1 MIMDVKQLR
10 AALGLLNWENADL
23 AKKAEVQA
31 NTISFI
37 TNEKRQARQATMEKI
52 QKIFEEEGIEFL
64 PDSGVRLKSRVV
76 TTHEGPD
83 ANKQLIEDLY
93 NTLQA
98 TGGEILIAHLDEGN
112 SIRDLDLSWLA
123 EQIKKRKEAGI
134 THRMLVQPDDPNLI
148 PPLDNYRSVP
158 KEFFSPYPLFV
169 YGPKLALLSWEPS
182 PRVVVID
189 DARFADSAR
198 KLFNFI
204 WKYAT
209 PVTR

>member
-83 ANKQLIEDLY
+83 ANKLLIEDLY

-98 TGGEILIAHLDEGN
+98 KGGEILTAHLDEGN
-112 SIRDLDLSWLA
+112 SIRDLDLSWIA
-123 EQIKKRKEAGI
+123 EQIRKRKEAGI
-134 THRMLVQPDDPNLI
+134 THRMIVQENDPNLI
-148 PPLDNYRSVP
+148 PPFDNYHCVP
-158 KEFFSPYPLFV
+158 EKYFSQYPLFV
-169 YGPKLALLSWEPS
+169 YGSKLALLSWEPS
-182 PRVVVID
+182 PRVVIID

-198 KLFNFI
+198 KLFEFM
-204 WKYAT
+204 WDKSK
-209 PVTR
+209 PVER